1 MRSAPLVLLVL
12 FATPAL
18 AQTGADERQIRR
30 LRASSN
36 AAIASH
42 DTAGIGAILARD
54 VIVVTSNSV
63 HAVGRQENLKR
74 FADQFRTRPDVVYD
88 RAPLE
93 VRVYQPW
100 GMAAERG
107 RWTGSWTANDG
118 KIRISGSYFAKW
130 RRINGRWLVESET
143 YVPERCT
150 GGAYCR
156 STP

>member
-1 MRSAPLVLLVL
+1 MNTCRAFKIS
-12 FATPAL
+12 
-18 AQTGADERQIRR
+18 ERPHP
-30 LRASSN
+30 
-36 AAIASH
+36 IASRIH
-42 DTAGIGAILARD
+42 NDIA
-54 VIVVTSNSV
+54 V
-63 HAVGRQENLKR
+63 HFYLPR